1 MYVFNK
7 EEVLKDW
14 EMKLVYKA
22 AYEDGL
28 RYGRKLA
35 IAKKLLEN
43 GVDIEIIAQATGLTV
58 AEIEKLTDE

>member
-35 IAKKLLEN
+35 IAKKLL
-43 GVDIEIIAQATGLTV
+43 DIEIIAQATGLTV

>member
-1 MYVFNK
+1 MGN
-7 EEVLKDW
+7 
-14 EMKLVYKA
+14 
-22 AYEDGL
+22 EDGL

-43 GVDIEIIAQATGLTV
+43 GVNIEIIAQATGLTV